1 MNKTEYK
8 YSMAYLLYEHYC
20 YESSL
25 LFIFLDKSKA
35 EAKLKELKEMDVL
48 YEHIYRLI
56 EMEIS

>member
-1 MNKTEYK
+1 MT
-8 YSMAYLLYEHYC
+8 AYLLYEHYC

-35 EAKLKELKEMDVL
+35 EDKLKELKEMDIL